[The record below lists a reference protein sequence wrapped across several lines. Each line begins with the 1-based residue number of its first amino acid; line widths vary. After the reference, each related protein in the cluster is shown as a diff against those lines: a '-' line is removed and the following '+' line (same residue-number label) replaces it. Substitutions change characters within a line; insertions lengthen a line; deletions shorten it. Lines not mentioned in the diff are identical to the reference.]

1 MAQLRHDILFM
12 LRKFFS
18 YVKRMW
24 ALQTEKPIKNS
35 CEHGTGS
42 NDKCK
47 L

>member
-1 MAQLRHDILFM
+1 M

-24 ALQTEKPIKNS
+24 DPEAEKPVKNK
-35 CEHGTGS
+35 CEHGVSS